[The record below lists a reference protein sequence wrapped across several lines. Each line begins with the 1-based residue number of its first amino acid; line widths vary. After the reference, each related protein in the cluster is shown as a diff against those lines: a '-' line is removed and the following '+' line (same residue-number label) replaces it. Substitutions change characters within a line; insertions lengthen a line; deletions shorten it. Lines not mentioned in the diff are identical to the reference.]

1 MSALRSTPPCG
12 RSLTVPAA
20 LGDPVVVTT
29 CWKGPNSIW
38 TVGNLAD
45 TPLTRCVEVNVAS
58 DEPW

>member
-1 MSALRSTPPCG
+1 M
-12 RSLTVPAA
+12 PAA